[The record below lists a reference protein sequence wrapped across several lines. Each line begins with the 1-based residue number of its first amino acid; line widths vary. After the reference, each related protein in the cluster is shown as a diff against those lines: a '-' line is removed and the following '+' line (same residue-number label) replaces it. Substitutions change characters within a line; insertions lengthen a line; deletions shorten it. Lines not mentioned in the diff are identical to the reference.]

1 MTYLDNSATSKIN
14 DEVLYQ
20 VEKDLFKGVN
30 KNELK
35 NYTDKIKKLLNTDL
49 DVVITSG
56 STESNNYAIKGMCEK
71 SNKREIITTNL
82 EHSSVNESLK
92 YLESKG
98 YIIKYIPLK
107 DTMIDLKELEKMINE
122 NTALITVTYV
132 NSEVGIINNI
142 NEIGKIAKKYKI
154 PFHTDLTQGVGK
166 IKINLENVDLAS
178 MSSHKFHGP
187 KGIGILLKRSKIELK
202 PLIYGE
208 RCYNLGLLNGMIK
221 ALENSYL
228 NLDSNYE
235 KVTDLRNY
243 LKEKLKDIPEIKII
257 ESKNNLP
264 HIFNISVLG
273 YKPETFLHYL
283 EMSNIYISTKS
294 ACSNG
299 DYSKAVYELTK
310 DMERALTS
318 VRLSLSE
325 EITKEELDKV
335 IDLIKERKHG
345 K

>member
-132 NSEVGIINNI
+132 NSEVGIINDI
-142 NEIGKIAKKYKI
+142 NEIGRIAKKYKV

-166 IKINLENVDLAS
+166 ININLDNVDLAS
-178 MSSHKFHGP
+178 MSAHKFHGP
-187 KGIGILLKRSKIELK
+187 KGIGILLKNSNIELK

-208 RCYNLGLLNGMIK
+208 RIYNLGLIKGMIK
-221 ALENSYL
+221 ALELSLSSLDLNHDKAKKLRAYL
-228 NLDSNYE
+228 IENI
-235 KVTDLRNY
+235 
-243 LKEKLKDIPEIKII
+243 KDISDVIVN

-264 HIFNISVLG
+264 HILNISVLR

-299 DYSKAVYELTK
+299 DYSKAVYELTN
-310 DMERALTS
+310 DMNRALTS

-325 EITKEELDKV
+325 EVEKKELDKV